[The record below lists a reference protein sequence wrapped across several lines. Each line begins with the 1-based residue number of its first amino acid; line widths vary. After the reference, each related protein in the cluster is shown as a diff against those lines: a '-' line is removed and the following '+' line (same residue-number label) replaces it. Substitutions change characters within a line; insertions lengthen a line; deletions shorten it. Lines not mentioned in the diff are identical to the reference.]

1 MLRLSRAPAK
11 LNLVLELTGRRPDG
25 YHELAAV
32 SQTVGWSDLVGVE
45 LGEEDLSLPC
55 HLVVDGPH
63 SNQVPPGEQN
73 ILLRAL
79 GLLRAEGRAR
89 PISRVALEKRIP
101 TRSGLGGGSADAAA
115 LIRLAAA
122 GPLDQELFDL
132 ALKCGADV
140 PFAMRGGAAQV
151 SGIGE
156 AVRPIPA
163 LNQGVFLIT
172 VLGAVSTA
180 SAYRAV
186 HPDDFSDGS
195 RAESVARALAASE
208 LPNPEL
214 LGSALLPAA
223 LRVTPGL
230 AGAWQRLSAST
241 PTMPWAMTGS
251 GGAFFCL
258 VPDPDQAER
267 AIAAVARHC
276 PGLPIR
282 AAIPEPEWR
291 EGA

>member
-1 MLRLSRAPAK
+1 MSRAPAK
-11 LNLVLELTGRRPDG
+11 LNLALEVTGRRPDG

-45 LGEEDLSLPC
+45 LGAEDLSLPC
-55 HLVVDGPH
+55 RLLVGGPH
-63 SNQVPPGEQN
+63 SNQVPQGAQN
-73 ILLRAL
+73 IVLRTLELLRA
-79 GLLRAEGRAR
+79 AGRAR
-89 PISRVALEKRIP
+89 PISQVVLEKRIP

-115 LIRLAAA
+115 LIRLAATA
-122 GPLDQELFDL
+122 PIDQELLDL
-132 ALKCGADV
+132 ALECGADV
-140 PFAMRGGAAQV
+140 PFAMRGGAAQI

-156 AVRPIPA
+156 TVRPLPA
-163 LNQGVFLIT
+163 LKQGVFLIT
-172 VLGAVSTA
+172 VLGAVSTV
-180 SAYRAV
+180 SAYQAV
-186 HPDDFSDGS
+186 DTEDFSDGS

-208 LPNPEL
+208 WPNPEL
-214 LGSALLPAA
+214 LGSALQAAA

-230 AGAWQRLSAST
+230 AGALQGLRAAT

-267 AIAAVARHC
+267 AIAAVARRC

-282 AAIPEPEWR
+282 AAIAEPEWR
-291 EGA
+291 EGT